1 MAVASV
7 LPGFALIASYSG
19 GGDSALAPQATLY
32 AVPESATSGQAINL
46 LWDTLN
52 VSYVGI
58 TGNNHVDY
66 QSPPPPG
73 SVTGF
78 NTGLLSTTG
87 SGIYIVNDGFTAT
100 ITLTLQAY
108 DVNQNPIGGL
118 TSTVVITIT

>member
-1 MAVASV
+1 MPFQ
-7 LPGFALIASYSG
+7 LPGFALIASYSSQ
-19 GGDSALAPQATLY
+19 GDAALAPQATLY
-32 AVPESATSGQAINL
+32 AVPANTHAHVPINL

-52 VSYVGI
+52 VSFVGI
-58 TGNNHVDY
+58 SGNNGVDY

-73 SVTGF
+73 SFAGF

-87 SGIYIVNDGFTAT
+87 SGLYIVNQGFTAT

-108 DVNQNPIGGL
+108 DALQNPILGL

>member
-1 MAVASV
+1 MAFV
-7 LPGFALIASYSG
+7 LPGFALIASYSTA
-19 GGDSALAPQATLY
+19 GDNALTPQATLY
-32 AVPESATSGQAINL
+32 AVPETAAIHQPINL

-52 VSYVGI
+52 VAYVGI
-58 TGNNHVDY
+58 TGNNGVDY

-78 NTGLLSTTG
+78 NTGLLSSNG
-87 SGIYIVNDGFTAT
+87 SGIYPLAGGFTAT

-108 DVNQNPIGGL
+108 DATQTAILGL

>member
-1 MAVASV
+1 MANV
-7 LPGFALIASYSG
+7 LPGFTLIAAFSTQ
-19 GGDSALAPQATLY
+19 GDNALPPQATLY
-32 AVPESATSGQAINL
+32 AVPETTHANLPVNL
-46 LWDTLN
+46 LWDVLN

-58 TGNNHVDY
+58 TGNNGVDY

-73 SVTGF
+73 SFTGF

-87 SGIYIVNDGFTAT
+87 SGIYIVNHGFTAT

-108 DVNQNPIGGL
+108 DALQNPILGL